1 MSYRS
6 VRIYLLLLLLL
17 SLLLLMLLLLVV
29 VVLEL
34 VLLSLPLLLG
44 VDGIIAVPCGLD
56 SQTDAAYVNN

>member
-1 MSYRS
+1 
-6 VRIYLLLLLLL
+6 
-17 SLLLLMLLLLVV
+17 MLLLLVV